1 MSSLATASTR
11 SRDRQLDRVS
21 LRRLLWVAPLT
32 VLASAAVCYALRALL
47 QAVNPELARMPQ
59 LGQPML
65 TLAIE
70 GAIAAVLVFTLFV
83 LFVPRAIFW
92 FRIVAVVVLALSW
105 IPDIALALGGTPMR
119 LAMRYVAPLTSV
131 GFLTLTEQG
140 ARQGP
145 PPGAQANAGGPPP
158 AFFSALPLQ
167 QVLVL
172 MLLHAA
178 VAVVCIGVL
187 TTLSREPASRQTP
200 SA

>member
-1 MSSLATASTR
+1 LTA
-11 SRDRQLDRVS
+11 
-21 LRRLLWVAPLT
+21 
-32 VLASAAVCYALRALL
+32 AAVCYALRLLL

-70 GAIAAVLVFTLFV
+70 GAIAAVLVFALFV
-83 LFVPRAIFW
+83 LFVPRAIYW
-92 FRIVAVVVLALSW
+92 FRIVAVIALVLSW
-105 IPDIALALGGTPMR
+105 IPDIMLGLGGTPMR
-119 LAMRYVAPLTSV
+119 LAMRYVGPLTSI
-131 GFLTLTEQG
+131 GFLTEGG

-145 PPGAQANAGGPPP
+145 PPGAQNNAGGPPP

-178 VAVVCIGVL
+178 VAVVCVGML
-187 TTLSREPASRQTP
+187 TTLTREPASRQTR

>member
-32 VLASAAVCYALRALL
+32 VLASAAVCYALRTLL

-92 FRIVAVVVLALSW
+92 FRIVAVAALALSW
-105 IPDIALALGGTPMR
+105 IPDIALGLGGTPMR
-119 LAMRYVAPLTSV
+119 LAMRYVGPLASV
-131 GFLTLTEQG
+131 GLLTEQG

-178 VAVVCIGVL
+178 VAVVCVGML
-187 TTLSREPASRQTP
+187 TTLTRESASRQTR